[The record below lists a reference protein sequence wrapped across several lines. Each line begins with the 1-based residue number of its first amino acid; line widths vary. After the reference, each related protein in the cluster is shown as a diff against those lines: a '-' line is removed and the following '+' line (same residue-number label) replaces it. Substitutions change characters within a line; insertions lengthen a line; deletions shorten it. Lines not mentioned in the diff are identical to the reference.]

1 MVLART
7 KTNSGKSNFLAVAPL
22 ILLVFTLAT
31 SPLTPFVVDAHGSK
45 AIVWDATIETGCVVS
60 EETDGSKSVE
70 KSCAPGSII
79 ASSTDPEKVASGI
92 GIVVDLTGDPAV
104 DTVLIEDAIL
114 SYAPLARFSHSTC
127 TAADRTIN
135 GRYNIGGGVQA
146 YYTLNYKLRSDC
158 LVYDVQDRGRAD
170 VGTFGF
176 WKNSCSNGTSG
187 CYARN
192 MYLPVSFTPY
202 YAVPDGYY
210 GTQYRHTTA
219 AGSTNYYGFWWYD

>member
-1 MVLART
+1 MLQDKGGKKPVVCLAI
-7 KTNSGKSNFLAVAPL
+7 SVFSVALAMIV
-22 ILLVFTLAT
+22 VC
-31 SPLTPFVVDAHGSK
+31 SPFFVSQVSAQSTQV
-45 AIVWDATIETGCVVS
+45 IVWDATSESGCTVS
-60 EETDGSKSVE
+60 EETDGVPQGE
-70 KSCAPGSII
+70 VACPPGSII
-79 ASSTDPEKVASGI
+79 ASSTDPEVIARGNGTVI
-92 GIVVDLTGDPAV
+92 ELTGDQEVDAQLVEEAV
-104 DTVLIEDAIL
+104 SA
-114 SYAPLARFSHSTC
+114 YAPIAKSSMASC
-127 TAADRTIN
+127 TAVSRSIN

-192 MYLPVSFTPY
+192 MYLPVAFTPY
-202 YAVPDGYY
+202 YAVPDGFY